1 MSTAPESRPETAVHL
16 LEPLRA
22 GGAVPTQWGV
32 PWPRGAVGTMPTFEL
47 EHAGGTT
54 PVDTWVT
61 ARWPDGSVKWTGHA
75 ALAPAL
81 TTDGEARLVERSAG
95 GAGEG
100 AAPARL
106 EVLEGA
112 DGTITVDTGV
122 LRAEVAPHPSAP
134 IRRLEIDGREV
145 GREGRLVASSA
156 ASAERTAPRREHQV
170 RTTSVE
176 IERRGEVQVVLRLE
190 GHHDVDG
197 QQVLPFVLRLY
208 ATAGSTRLRVV
219 HSLVWDADPESLFL
233 TSLGL
238 RLEVPLRAEPHDR
251 HVRIAGSEGGFLTE
265 AVRGITGLRRD
276 PGEEVRTAQVEGRPT
291 PPTDT
296 WAPTVSRRLHLVPT
310 WDDWSLRQLSAH
322 GYTVAKRTA
331 ADRPWIT
338 AGTGTRSRGYAYL
351 GDIHGGIGLGLR
363 DFWKLIPT
371 QLDVAGAA
379 GGIGSVTAWMY
390 APSADPMDL
399 RFYHDG
405 LGQETHAEQ
414 LEALEITYEDYE
426 PGFGDARGIARTHEL
441 VLDAFAATPTHAELA
456 HRADTS
462 ATPPQLIAAPARLR
476 EAGVLGTWGLVDR
489 STPQR
494 AEIED
499 RLVWLREFYRDQ
511 VDQRGWYG
519 FWDYG
524 DVMHAYDP
532 DRHTW
537 RYDVGGY
544 AWDNSELSPDLWLW
558 LDVLRSGDAGAFRL
572 AEAMT
577 RHTSEV
583 DVYHA
588 GCFAGLG
595 TRHNVQHFGCSAKQ
609 LRISNA
615 LYRRYFYYL
624 TADER
629 TGELLDEI
637 TTSEE
642 ALLRVDATR
651 KVRRDVYSPD
661 RRALAIGL
669 GTDLGALLGAWIT
682 AWERHGDVEA
692 EQKVRAM
699 LRGIGELPQGFFTG
713 EALWDLETGRLDSS
727 RDRVQVSHLAAVFG
741 LVEIVT
747 EALDLVQDPGF
758 ERAWLEYCHY
768 YLATSEEQTARFGAP
783 LTGISLVPAYSRLL
797 AIAAQAAPETPALA
811 ERAWDAFFV
820 GLGDQLNINA
830 LVAEDQWVRTR
841 LDDAFVLEPVDEAV
855 FVSTNDAAQ
864 YGLAAIQ
871 NLALI
876 GEHLPVGERRT
887 PSGTPA
893 VPTAAVPTPVEPA
906 PAVPTTAD
914 PATAD
919 PAPDPSPQELS

>member
-1 MSTAPESRPETAVHL
+1 MPRLPETALHL
-16 LEPLRA
+16 LEPLT
-22 GGAVPTQWGV
+22 GGGIPTQWGV
-32 PWPRGAVGTMPTFEL
+32 PWPRGVVPSGPTVPALEL
-47 EHAGGTT
+47 EHEGGTT
-54 PVDTWVT
+54 PVDTWIT

-75 ALAPAL
+75 ALAPA
-81 TTDGEARLVERSAG
+81 GEARLVERPDAAGPDRSASS
-95 GAGEG
+95 
-100 AAPARL
+100 PL
-106 EVLEGA
+106 TVLEEP
-112 DGTITVDTGV
+112 DGSVTVDTGA
-122 LRAEVAPHPSAP
+122 LRVQVGPHPSAP
-134 IRRLEIDGREV
+134 IRRLEAEGREV
-145 GREGRLVASSA
+145 GCEGRLVASSA
-156 ASAERTAPRREHQV
+156 AGAERTAPRREHQV
-170 RTTSVE
+170 RTTSVA

-190 GHHDVDG
+190 GHHEVDG
-197 QQVLPFVLRLY
+197 ERVLPFVLRLY

-219 HSLVWDADPESLFL
+219 HSFVWDADPESLFL

-238 RLEVPLRAEPHDR
+238 RLDVPLRAEPQDR
-251 HVRIAGSEGGFLTE
+251 HVRLAGSDGGFLTE
-265 AVRGITGLRRD
+265 SVRGITGFRRD
-276 PGEEVRTAQVEGRPT
+276 PGREVRRAQVEGRPT

-296 WAPTVSRRLHLVPT
+296 WAPTVSQRLHLVPT
-310 WDDWSLRQLSAH
+310 WSDWTLRQLSAN
-322 GYTVAKRTA
+322 GYTLAKRTA
-331 ADRPWIT
+331 AGRPWIT
-338 AGTGTRSRGYAYL
+338 AGGGTRSRGYAYL
-351 GDIHGGIGLGLR
+351 GDVTGGIGLGLR

-371 QLDVAGAA
+371 QLDVEGAA
-379 GGIGSVTAWMY
+379 SSTGAVTAWMY

-405 LGQETHAEQ
+405 LGQDTYAEQ

-441 VLDAFAATPTHAELA
+441 VLDAFAATPPHDELA
-456 HRADTS
+456 HRA
-462 ATPPQLIAAPARLR
+462 ATCAVPPQLITSPERLR
-476 EAGVLGTWGLVDR
+476 EAGVLGTWDVVDR
-489 STPQR
+489 STPER
-494 AEIED
+494 ARIED
-499 RLVWLREFYRDQ
+499 RLVWLRQFYRDQ

-524 DVMHAYDP
+524 DVMHTYDA

-558 LDVLRSGDAGAFRL
+558 LDVLRSGDADAFRL

-583 DVYHA
+583 DVYHE
-588 GCFAGLG
+588 GRFAGLG

-609 LRISNA
+609 LRVSSA
-615 LYRRYFYYL
+615 LYRRYFYFL

-629 TGELLDEI
+629 TGDLLDEI
-637 TTSEE
+637 ATSEE

-661 RRALAIGL
+661 RDALAIGL

-692 EQKVRAM
+692 ERKVRAM

-713 EALWDLETGRLDSS
+713 EALWDLEEKQLDSS

-747 EALDLVQDPGF
+747 EALDLVDDPAF
-758 ERAWLEYCHY
+758 ERAWFEYCRY
-768 YLATSEEQTARFGAP
+768 YLATPEEQTERFGAP

-797 AIAAQAAPETPALA
+797 AVAAAQRADPVLA
-811 ERAWDAFFV
+811 RRAWDAFFV
-820 GLGDQLNINA
+820 GLGDQLNVNA
-830 LVAEDQWVRTR
+830 LVGQKEWQRTHIE
-841 LDDAFVLEPVDEAV
+841 ATMVLEPVDEAP

-876 GEHLPVGERRT
+876 GEHLSERRST
-887 PSGTPA
+887 DPTPA
-893 VPTAAVPTPVEPA
+893 GR
-906 PAVPTTAD
+906 
-914 PATAD
+914 
-919 PAPDPSPQELS
+919 